1 MRNQHNVREHTRIRN
16 GKKETVRQHTRGRD
30 SGNNADN
37 RTYYVPNKLFNAIA
51 GGICLYLC
59 AALGWSLITSAYTKI
74 KGVKEKVE
82 QVQEVAE
89 YINSAKKGRNG
100 EYEFDIKKELSID
113 AEDVKDILE
122 KLTEQIETG
131 NTVSEDVVIID
142 HSAVTDSKSYE
153 KQIIKKLSKYKGS
166 VTIVIIIP
174 DIWSTDDAS
183 KEYER
188 VKAIASDN
196 IDLLSDTDFNG
207 INAGATLNCP
217 KSGNLMIHLTYLN
230 Q

>member
-1 MRNQHNVREHTRIRN
+1 MTYIPYNHD
-16 GKKETVRQHTRGRD
+16 KKK
-30 SGNNADN
+30 NNKN
-37 RTYYVPNKLFNAIA
+37 NTESHYKPNKLFNVIA

-59 AALGWSLITSAYTKI
+59 TALGWSLITSAYTKI
-74 KGVKEKVE
+74 KGAKEKVE

-89 YINSAKKGRNG
+89 YINSAKQGRTG

-122 KLTEQIETG
+122 KLTEHIKSG
-131 NTVSEDVVIID
+131 NTVSEDILIVD
-142 HSAVTDSKSYE
+142 HSAVTDLKSYE

-166 VTIVIIIP
+166 VTVVIIIP

-188 VKAIASDN
+188 VNAIIFDN
-196 IDLLSDTDFNG
+196 TDLLSNTDFSG
-207 INAGATLNCP
+207 INVGASYNCP
-217 KSGNLMIHLTYLN
+217 KSGSLMIYLTYLTE
-230 Q
+230 